1 MFFDPF
7 SNAQLNPKVPDGKP
21 ILSSGRR
28 FQKTINR
35 AVAGP
40 LHEAYLLLQPC
51 ITTPAVFN
59 YTLFDAGDPSA
70 LPPVA
75 PSWTE
80 QNLGWLNH
88 LAPVYLRD
96 GASSTYDLDETNII
110 KKWRV
115 VSQGVHMTL
124 MNQSDSNDGWWE
136 AYRINTPIN
145 ANRYLMGERGVPTV
159 TNGKQLMMFP
169 KGERWRQT
177 DNPVHKQGSY
187 TQGRLRDIHRV
198 AFTLNPNTSD
208 HDFCD
213 VINSITQTQ
222 VSPLADDL
230 DGLNNTE
237 DWRDVDTNSPVTR
250 SSQFYQN
257 AENRDFIKGLVDCDF
272 DSLVVKCHCRV
283 ESNPATG
290 RSSNLLIHVVQ
301 NLEIIYD
308 EDAIDHQ
315 FMTRSPSSTLFK
327 SASRR
332 KRQQVNAATKIAK
345 MSHRK

>member
-28 FQKTINR
+28 YQKTINR
-35 AVAGP
+35 TVGGP

-51 ITTPAVFN
+51 ITTPAMLHYRQ
-59 YTLFDAGDPSA
+59 YTPAIAGASET
-70 LPPVA
+70 LIQ
-75 PSWTE
+75 T
-80 QNLGWLNH
+80 NLGWLNH
-88 LAPVYLRD
+88 LAPQYTRVATNSRYN
-96 GASSTYDLDETNII
+96 LDETNII

-115 VSQGVHMTL
+115 VSQGVHITL

-136 AYRINTPIN
+136 AYRLNTPCN
-145 ANRYLMGERGVPTV
+145 TNRYVMGERDTPSLL
-159 TNGKQLMMFP
+159 NGHQIMLFP
-169 KGERWRQT
+169 KGERWRAT
-177 DNPVHKQGSY
+177 GNPVHKQGSY

-213 VINSITQTQ
+213 VINTVQQ
-222 VSPLADDL
+222 AQSPPDIGTL
-230 DGLNNTE
+230 DGNGETNV
-237 DWRDVDTNSPVTR
+237 WKDVEGDIVIDRMTK
-250 SSQFYQN
+250 FADN
-257 AENRDFIKGLVDCDF
+257 AENRDFISGLVDMDF
-272 DSLVVKCHCRV
+272 DSLVVKMHCRA
-283 ESNPATG
+283 ESNPASG

-327 SASRR
+327 GASRK

-345 MSHRK
+345 SSHRK